1 MTKKTCLFL
10 LNSLNAAFIVYSV
23 AAIGNNL
30 GNISNES
37 LGSFWLLEAK
47 GKKKIR
53 CNSGQWIFY
62 KDRLYLKKYLF

>member
-37 LGSFWLLEAK
+37 LGSF
-47 GKKKIR
+47 
-53 CNSGQWIFY
+53 
-62 KDRLYLKKYLF
+62 